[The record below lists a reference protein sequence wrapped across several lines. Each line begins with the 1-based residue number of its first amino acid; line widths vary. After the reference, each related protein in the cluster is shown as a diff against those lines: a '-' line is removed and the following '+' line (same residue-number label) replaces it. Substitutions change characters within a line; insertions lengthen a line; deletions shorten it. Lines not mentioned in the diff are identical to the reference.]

1 MDQAIKGLFFDAC
14 NNAVKW
20 GPGLLIALIM
30 LFGLYKG
37 LIRLGEKVG
46 LKILSALEKPAAAL
60 NQQAE
65 SMDRLT
71 ISIQSYVSRDQ
82 LEHKEIIILQKVI
95 LEEIKKVRESRT

>member
-1 MDQAIKGLFFDAC
+1 M
-14 NNAVKW
+14 
-20 GPGLLIALIM
+20 IALIM
-30 LFGLYKG
+30 LYGLYKG

-71 ISIQSYVSRDQ
+71 HSIQEYVGRDQ
-82 LEHKEIIILQKVI
+82 SEHREIIILQKVI
-95 LEEIKKVRESRT
+95 LEEIEKMRRDADDRN